1 MRSLTL
7 LLSDARFPSGGHA
20 HSGGIEEACA
30 EGTLDDLAGL
40 DDFLRGRLAT
50 SGKVAAHIAAAVCS
64 HARDAGDLR
73 RVWRVADLECDARTP
88 SPAARSVSRRQGGPL
103 LRTALRVFDT
113 EVLRSLLADSTT
125 TGMDPHQPVATGAVA
140 AAGRLSPLEAA
151 AACAYGAVAGP
162 ASAALRLLGLD
173 PAGVAKVLVGI
184 SGEVDSIAIDAARTA
199 DRPLSRLPSPSAPI
213 LDLLGEAHFERKER
227 LFAS

>member
-1 MRSLTL
+1 M
-7 LLSDARFPSGGHA
+7 
-20 HSGGIEEACA
+20 
-30 EGTLDDLAGL
+30 
-40 DDFLRGRLAT
+40 
-50 SGKVAAHIAAAVCS
+50 
-64 HARDAGDLR
+64 
-73 RVWRVADLECDARTP
+73 
-88 SPAARSVSRRQGGPL
+88 
-103 LRTALRVFDT
+103 LRTALRVFDA

-125 TGMDPHQPVATGAVA
+125 TGIDPHQPVATGALAV
-140 AAGRLSPLEAA
+140 AGRLSPLEAA
-151 AACAYGAVAGP
+151 AACAYGALAGP

-213 LDLLGEAHFERKER
+213 LDLLAEAHFERKDR